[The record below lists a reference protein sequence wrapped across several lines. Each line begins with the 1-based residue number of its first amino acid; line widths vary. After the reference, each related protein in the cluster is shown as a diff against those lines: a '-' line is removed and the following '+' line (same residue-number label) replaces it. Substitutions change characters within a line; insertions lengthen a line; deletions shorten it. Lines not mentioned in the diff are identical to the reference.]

1 MAEPKT
7 KPSKTTVTA
16 LIASVE
22 NDRRRRDAKTL
33 LKLMRE
39 VTGITPKVW
48 GDTMIGFGSYDYTY
62 DSGHSGT
69 TMLTGFA
76 PRKANLVLY
85 VLDDSDAFD
94 DLLERLGPHKR
105 GKGCLYLTDL
115 AKNDLDV
122 LRALIEQSFAAKV
135 ARAGEHATLA

>member
-39 VTGITPKVW
+39 VTGIKPKVW

-69 TMLTGFA
+69 TRVRAAVENRTAAAARHLAESVPGARLVVYPTGGH
-76 PRKANLVLY
+76 VW
-85 VLDDSDAFD
+85 VGHD
-94 DLLERLGPHKR
+94 
-105 GKGCLYLTDL
+105 
-115 AKNDLDV
+115 NDIMDEIGRFV
-122 LRALIEQSFAAKV
+122 EAL
-135 ARAGEHATLA
+135 